1 MVCPPPI
8 SAARCAVA
16 AVPVAAVETMVCPVW
31 RSPATCVSQERLTL
45 DTAPVDGRS
54 VGLATTGTIQG
65 GTVNGHACF
74 WVETSDGT
82 AVSLVWPEGATAA
95 SEPLRVEDRDGVT
108 IASVGDEGTKLGGI
122 PSDEPGGHASTTRFI
137 IAP

>member
-1 MVCPPPI
+1 MTLTRSELTLPL
-8 SAARCAVA
+8 ARLIAVA
-16 AVPVAAVETMVCPVW
+16 VFLSTGVLLAG
-31 RSPATCVSQERLTL
+31 CVSQERLTL

-54 VGLATTGTIQG
+54 VGLATTGTIQVE
-65 GTVNGHACF
+65 TVNGHACF

-122 PSDEPGGHASTTRFI
+122 PSDEPGCHASTTRFI